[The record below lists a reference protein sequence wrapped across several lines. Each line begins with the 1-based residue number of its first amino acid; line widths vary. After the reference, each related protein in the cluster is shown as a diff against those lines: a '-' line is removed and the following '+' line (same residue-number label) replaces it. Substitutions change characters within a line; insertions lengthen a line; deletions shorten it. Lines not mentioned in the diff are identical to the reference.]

1 MRKYI
6 VFFLILIG
14 IISLGYKLY
23 YVDFSQPFL
32 TGDDVFFA
40 LRAIAISQGDFA
52 QSPVKAQGWPLF
64 IAPFFML
71 TNSENFLDYTN
82 IQRGIALTLSSV
94 SIFAAYL
101 LGRKFFDEKYSL
113 VMATL
118 FAFIP
123 RLNQQAQMALSEP
136 LYILVFIGM
145 FYFILNKDPDK
156 KIFVAFFLAGI
167 LWWVR
172 INGLLVILPLLLIY
186 FVLYWK
192 SKNFFR
198 NYLLGITIF
207 FVVIS
212 PILLERYTQY
222 GDPLYFSETYNEDY
236 GYSFNELMNGEIS
249 TGELLQTTVKG
260 MSKVMHENSYPFLI
274 FTYPI
279 GMILSLRILNDK
291 FYKTTWILLLGT
303 LIPLVFVLGGGVQSR
318 WIFFTFPILI
328 IFSTLAVKEIL
339 NNKRSYFHS
348 KLRTKKILLISF
360 FITVVLS
367 SGVFAH
373 GFDKYGL
380 PPKVHTLVNEEIEFT
395 RLMVGLD
402 GKTYWPN
409 AEMEFIVL
417 GAIETS
423 DGGFK
428 NFKINRYKDFHYN
441 IEDTR
446 SFYTGHFELLS
457 IEASTLAEVINNGRE
472 NGLKYLV
479 ITEDNYGFDFLKD
492 VYENESKYPYLIKK
506 FDSYDLGFE
515 KYKVKAFEI
524 NFDEFELY
532 VHGG

>member
-23 YVDFSQPFL
+23 YVDFSQQFL
-32 TGDDVFFA
+32 DDNLFFA
-40 LRAIAISQGDFA
+40 LRAIAIGQGDFA
-52 QSPVKAQGWPLF
+52 QSPYKTQGWPLF

-82 IQRGIALTLSSV
+82 IQRGIAFTLSSV

-113 VMATL
+113 VMAAL

-123 RLNQQAQMALSEP
+123 RFNRQAELAYSEP
-136 LYILVFIGM
+136 LYNLVFIGM
-145 FYFILNKDPDK
+145 FYFILNKNLDK
-156 KIFVAFFLAGI
+156 KIFLAFFLIGI
-167 LWWVR
+167 LWWIR
-172 INGLLVILPLLLIY
+172 INGLLVILPLSLIY

-192 SKNFFR
+192 SKNFLR

-207 FVVIS
+207 FIIIS

-222 GDPLYFSETYNEDY
+222 GDPLYFGTFTKGKDTDY
-236 GYSFNELMNGEIS
+236 FNKFMSGEVS
-249 TGELLQTTVKG
+249 TGEFLQTTVKG
-260 MSKVMHENSYPFLI
+260 MSIAMYKNSYPFLI

-291 FYKTTWILLLGT
+291 FYKATWILLLGT
-303 LIPLVFVLGGGVQSR
+303 LIPLVPFLGEHANSR
-318 WIFFTFPILI
+318 YIFFTILILI

-339 NNKRSYFHS
+339 DNKRSYFHS

-360 FITVVLS
+360 FIIVVLS
-367 SGVFAH
+367 SGVFAY
-373 GFDKYGL
+373 GFGKYGL
-380 PPKVHTLVNEEIEFT
+380 PPDDHTLLKERIEFG
-395 RLMVGLD
+395 RFMVGLD

-409 AEMEFIVL
+409 AKDEFITL

-428 NFKINRYKDFHYN
+428 NFKINRYKDVHYT

-479 ITEDNYGFDFLKD
+479 ITEYNYGFDFLKD

-515 KYKVKAFEI
+515 KFEAKAFEI

>member
-14 IISLGYKLY
+14 IISLSYKLY
-23 YVDFSQPFL
+23 YVDFSQPFF
-32 TGDDVFFA
+32 GDNTFYA

-52 QSPVKAQGWPLF
+52 QTPHQAQGWPLF

-82 IQRGIALTLSSV
+82 IQRGITFTLSSV

-123 RLNQQAQMALSEP
+123 RFNQQAQFALSEP
-136 LYILVFIGM
+136 LYVLVFIGM
-145 FYFILNKDPDK
+145 FYFILNKNPDK

-167 LWWVR
+167 LWWIR
-172 INGLLVILPLLLIY
+172 MEGLVVILPLSLIY

-192 SKNFFR
+192 SKNLLR

-222 GDPLYFSETYNEDY
+222 DDPLYYSELHQEFNI
-236 GYSFNELMNGEIS
+236 GYFNKLMSGEVS
-249 TGELLQTTVKG
+249 TGEFLQTIVKG
-260 MSKVMHENSYPFLI
+260 MSKAMYKNSYPFLI
-274 FTYPI
+274 FTFPI
-279 GMILSLRILNDK
+279 GMILLLRILNDK
-291 FYKTTWILLLGT
+291 FYKATWILLLGT
-303 LIPLVFVLGGGVQSR
+303 LIPLAFILGAHGESR
-318 WIFFTFPILI
+318 YVFFTVPILI

-339 NNKRSYFHS
+339 DNKRSYFHS

-373 GFDKYGL
+373 GFGKYGL
-380 PPKVHTLVNEEIEFT
+380 PPEDHALLNEEIEFV

-402 GKTYWPN
+402 EKTYWPN
-409 AEMEFIVL
+409 AKRGFIIL

-428 NFKINRYKDFHYN
+428 NFKINQYKGFFSN
-441 IEDTR
+441 IEDIR